1 MTVKSLASEW
11 SSGINFMADLPLGDN
26 AKHCVIHCHWIHTAD
41 VFRVR
46 SGGITKDR
54 KKRKACTSPAFDL
67 GFSVF
72 AKV

>member
-1 MTVKSLASEW
+1 VASEL
-11 SSGINFMADLPLGDN
+11 SSGINFIADLPLGDN
-26 AKHCVIHCHWIHTAD
+26 AKHCHCHWIHTAD

-46 SGGITKDR
+46 SDGITKDR
-54 KKRKACTSPAFDL
+54 KKGKACTSPAFDL